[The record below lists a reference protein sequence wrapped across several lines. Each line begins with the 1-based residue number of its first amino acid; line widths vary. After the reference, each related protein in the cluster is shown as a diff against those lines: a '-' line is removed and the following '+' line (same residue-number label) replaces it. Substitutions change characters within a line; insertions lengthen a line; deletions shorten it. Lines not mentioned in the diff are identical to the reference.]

1 MTQPT
6 ARAVV
11 DGPTSVRGFDW
22 KQPFGAA
29 VHGEP
34 RLTAAAN
41 DATAKPGT
49 QMSVDKMEQ
58 SSN

>member
-22 KQPFGAA
+22 KQPFGA
-29 VHGEP
+29 V
-34 RLTAAAN
+34 
-41 DATAKPGT
+41 
-49 QMSVDKMEQ
+49 S
-58 SSN
+58 